1 MKKFP
6 IRTYH
11 ISNVHKHG
19 VQTAD
24 TSLHLDGWIIV
35 DGGVTMLTTDA
46 VNDDTPGVYLFG
58 NDCTACI
65 RLEIDEPSK

>member
-1 MKKFP
+1 MFTTT
-6 IRTYH
+6 TYH
-11 ISNVHKHG
+11 ISSVHKHG

-24 TSLHLDGWIIV
+24 TSLHLDGCLVV
-35 DGGVTMLTTDA
+35 DGGVTMLATDA
-46 VNDDTPGVYLFG
+46 VSNDTPGVNLFG